1 MGRDFSISMGSSRL
15 SSCLQNAIG
24 MLKQNLASGF
34 LFSGTGP
41 LVPETTTTKIE
52 YD

>member
-15 SSCLQNAIG
+15 SSCLQNATG

-41 LVPETTTTKIE
+41 LRKQNNNNKNRI
-52 YD
+52 